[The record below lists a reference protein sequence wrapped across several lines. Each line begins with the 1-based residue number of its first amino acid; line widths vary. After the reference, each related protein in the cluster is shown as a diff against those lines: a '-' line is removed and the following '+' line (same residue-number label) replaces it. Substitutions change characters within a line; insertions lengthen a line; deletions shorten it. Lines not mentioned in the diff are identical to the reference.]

1 LQAILNLIHE
11 TKKNITLSDGDED
24 HLDHLAQSCC
34 KILSQL
40 ETIISKSQSVSKQRF
55 SRTVNHAV
63 AAFADTS
70 ELQQKLVLQLSLLT
84 SFQLGMAK

>member
-1 LQAILNLIHE
+1 LQAILNLLHE

-24 HLDHLAQSCC
+24 HLNHLAQGCC

-40 ETIISKSQSVSKQRF
+40 ETIIDNSQSVGKQRF
-55 SRTVNHAV
+55 SRTMNHAV

-84 SFQLGMAK
+84 SFQIALAK